1 MQSLFNFIV
10 QPKNKRYE
18 NEVDIN
24 GKKLIINT
32 TMDDHKYVSR
42 IGIVKSIPRVGET
55 NIKVG
60 DEVIV
65 HHNVFRRFYN
75 MKGEEKNSSS
85 YFKEDL
91 YFCYYDQ
98 IFLYKQNNKWK
109 YQGDSRYEKIYEKM
123 QLLGIQDVTTE
134 RQHKNGTIVWKL
146 PIKNEWGGKLIEVAS
161 FSTGYVR
168 NQNSGYSNYQLNKRC
183 EGEPEYFELP
193 NGDYRKFSTRS
204 CKLIPI
210 EID

>member
-24 GKKLIINT
+24 GKKLIVNT

-91 YFCYYDQ
+91 YFCYNDQ
-98 IFLYKQNNKWK
+98 IFLYKQNNEWK
-109 YQGDSRYEKIYEKM
+109 APFDFCFVK
-123 QLLGIQDVTTE
+123 
-134 RQHKNGTIVWKL
+134 
-146 PIKNEWGGKLIEVAS
+146 
-161 FSTGYVR
+161 
-168 NQNSGYSNYQLNKRC
+168 
-183 EGEPEYFELP
+183 
-193 NGDYRKFSTRS
+193 
-204 CKLIPI
+204 PI
-210 EID
+210 ENKKQFVTVQKERPRVGILKYGNSSLDAFKVNEGSLVGFSPSSEYEFIIENDRLYRMRTNDITIKYEYKGDEVEYNPSWASGCGRTY

>member
-42 IGIVKSIPRVGET
+42 IGIVKSIPKIGET

-75 MKGEEKNSSS
+75 IKGEEKNSSS

-98 IFLYKQNNKWK
+98 IFLYKQNGEWK
-109 YQGDSRYEKIYEKM
+109 A
-123 QLLGIQDVTTE
+123 
-134 RQHKNGTIVWKL
+134 
-146 PIKNEWGGKLIEVAS
+146 P
-161 FSTGYVR
+161 
-168 NQNSGYSNYQLNKRC
+168 
-183 EGEPEYFELP
+183 FEFCFV
-193 NGDYRKFSTRS
+193 K
-204 CKLIPI
+204 PI
-210 EID
+210 ENKKQFLTVQKERPRVGILKYGNSSLDAFKVNEGSLVGFSPSSEYEFVIDNERLYRMRTNDITIKYEYKGDEVEYNPSWASGCGRTY

>member
-18 NEVDIN
+18 NEVDVDGN
-24 GKKLIINT
+24 KLIVNT

-42 IGIVKSIPRVGET
+42 IGIVKSVPKVGET

-75 MKGEEKNSSS
+75 IRGDEKNSSS

-98 IFLYKQNNKWK
+98 IFLYKQNNQWK
-109 YQGDSRYEKIYEKM
+109 APFDFCFVK
-123 QLLGIQDVTTE
+123 
-134 RQHKNGTIVWKL
+134 
-146 PIKNEWGGKLIEVAS
+146 
-161 FSTGYVR
+161 
-168 NQNSGYSNYQLNKRC
+168 
-183 EGEPEYFELP
+183 
-193 NGDYRKFSTRS
+193 
-204 CKLIPI
+204 PI
-210 EID
+210 ENKKQFISVEKERPRVGILKYGNSSLDAFKENEGSLVGFSPSSEYEFIIENDRLYRMRTNDITIKYEYKGDEVEYNPSWASGCGRTY